1 MQVPRAGLSE
11 RAGGPLACVEDLLE
25 LGAVTVDQVADAT
38 LDVDDRDRDRGHYAG
53 SMAERRR

>member
-1 MQVPRAGLSE
+1 MQVPRAGLSD

-25 LGAVTVDQVADAT
+25 LGAVTVDQVAEAT
-38 LDVDDRDRDRGHYAG
+38 RDGDDRDRGHYAE